1 MAKISRK
8 VLKAADEM
16 VRTAEKIYNYRSDLI
31 APAERQAFREAID
44 AVSEL
49 KDDRENQD
57 AEKLKTLMESLEK
70 LMQKHG
76 GSYYPKKALPENA
89 EVFLVA
95 AILAICIRMFFLQPF
110 RIPTNSMYPTYN
122 GMTWELYANPEDAPG
137 LLSRPFRAVFLGSW
151 QENFVS
157 DYDGE
162 VVIPMV
168 PVPSKY
174 GFYVPYAPVHSR
186 KWFGLMPTVNDRYV
200 FFIGGKQQAFE
211 VPQDFGLYGVIFKR
225 FGVPD
230 RSNISLAQGGNFL
243 YHTGV
248 FVKKGESLLSF
259 EIRLGDQLFVDRVS
273 YHFRRPK
280 VGEPIV
286 FHTDNIPGMS
296 ERERGKYYI
305 KRLAGTPGDV
315 LQVKYPVLYRNGAP
329 IEGAGAFEANAEK
342 QGEYEGYLPRITSR
356 DLVDLSFPYTVP
368 QGTYI
373 GLGDNSDDSADSRV
387 WGPMPESALV
397 GRALVIYYPFGRH
410 FGAAK

>member
-1 MAKISRK
+1 
-8 VLKAADEM
+8 
-16 VRTAEKIYNYRSDLI
+16 
-31 APAERQAFREAID
+31 
-44 AVSEL
+44 VSEL

-57 AEKLKTLMESLEK
+57 AEKLKTLTDALEK
-70 LMQKHG
+70 LMKKHG

-137 LLSRPFRAVFLGSW
+137 LLARPFRAVFL
-151 QENFVS
+151 
-157 DYDGE
+157 
-162 VVIPMV
+162 
-168 PVPSKY
+168 PSKY

-200 FFIGGKQQAFE
+200 FFIGGREQSFE

-230 RSNISLAQGGNFL
+230 RSSVSLAQGGNFL

-248 FVKKGESLLSF
+248 FVKKGERLLSF

-273 YHFRRPK
+273 YHFRRPH

-286 FHTDNIPGMS
+286 FHTDNIAGMS

-329 IEGAGAFEANAEK
+329 IEGAGAFLANAEK
-342 QGEYEGYLPRITSR
+342 QDEYEGYLPRITSR
-356 DLVDLSFPYTVP
+356 DLVDLSRPYTVP